1 MTSLKMTSLRV
12 TGLLYCKV
20 NLSFSNLRLATP
32 KIQDLCSF
40 KELFISMDGYK
51 TIVYKKRKGFDFDDI
66 DQSLCIYSTSKQAYE
81 LGM

>member
-1 MTSLKMTSLRV
+1 MVQVVISENGTSESVIRESVKIESVRV
-12 TGLLYCKV
+12 D
-20 NLSFSNLRLATP
+20 RLP
-32 KIQDLCSF
+32 QCSF